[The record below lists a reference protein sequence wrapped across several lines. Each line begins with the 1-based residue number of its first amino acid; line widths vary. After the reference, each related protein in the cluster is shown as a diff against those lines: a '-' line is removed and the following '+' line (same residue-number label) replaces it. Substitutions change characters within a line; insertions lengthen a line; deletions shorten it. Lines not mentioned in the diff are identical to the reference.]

1 MKTIK
6 VKCMMTDRASNLSK
20 DLDTGKY
27 TLYINK
33 STTLKTYDKL
43 YKKVIDIIQAQ
54 NQSTEYKIDFVL

>member
-6 VKCMMTDRASNLSK
+6 VKCVITERDSNLSK

-43 YKKVIDIIQAQ
+43 YKKVIDIIQTEK
-54 NQSTEYKIDFVL
+54 QSTDYKIDFVL